1 MIMTKELS
9 LALAD
14 FDEDLVLE
22 TLKTRLEGGDSAI
35 SLLKELQQ
43 GMMIVGERYNKEY
56 YLSDLMLSADLFQ
69 RSMEVL
75 SPSLSTETG
84 DFLGRILIGTPK
96 GDIHDLGKN
105 IFSSLAR
112 GLGFEVMDLGVNV
125 PVETFIEKV
134 KEFKPNIL
142 GFSALITP
150 AFGPM
155 KEVVDTLVDQNLR
168 ASLKV
173 IVGGGVVTATVKEFI
188 GADGFTTDAMD
199 GLNQCKTFLDASK
212 N

>member
-1 MIMTKELS
+1 MTKELS

-22 TLKTRLEGGDSAI
+22 TLKIRLESGDAPL

-56 YLSDLMLSADLFQ
+56 YLSDLMLSADLFR
-69 RSMEVL
+69 RSMDVL
-75 SPSLSTETG
+75 TPSLSAETG
-84 DFLGRILIGTPK
+84 DFIGRILIGTPK

-105 IFSSLAR
+105 IFVSLAR

-125 PVETFIEKV
+125 PVETFVEKV
-134 KEFKPNIL
+134 KEFKPDIL
-142 GFSALITP
+142 GFSSLITP

-155 KEVVDTLVDQNLR
+155 KETVDALAGLNLR

-173 IVGGGVVTATVKEFI
+173 IVGGGVVTSTVKEFI

-199 GLNQCKTFLDASK
+199 GLNQCKTFVGAA
-212 N
+212 

>member
-1 MIMTKELS
+1 MNMTKELS

-22 TLKTRLEGGDSAI
+22 TLKNRLESGDAPLA
-35 SLLKELQQ
+35 LLKELQQ

-56 YLSDLMLSADLFQ
+56 YLSDLMLSADLFR
-69 RSMEVL
+69 RSMDVL
-75 SPSLSTETG
+75 SPSLSAETG
-84 DFLGRILIGTPK
+84 DFIGRILIGTPK

-105 IFSSLAR
+105 IFVSLAR

-134 KEFKPNIL
+134 KEFKPDIL
-142 GFSALITP
+142 GFSSLITP

-155 KEVVDTLVDQNLR
+155 KETVDALTGLNLR
-168 ASLKV
+168 ASLRV
-173 IVGGGVVTATVKEFI
+173 IVGGGVVTSTVKEYI

-199 GLNQCKTFLDASK
+199 GLNQCKAFVGAA
-212 N
+212 

>member
-1 MIMTKELS
+1 MTKELY

-14 FDEDLVLE
+14 FDEDFVLE
-22 TLKTRLEGGDSAI
+22 TLKSRLKDGEPPLA
-35 SLLKELQQ
+35 LLKELQK
-43 GMMIVGERYNKEY
+43 GMALVGERYEKEY
-56 YLSDLMLSADLFQ
+56 FLSDLMLSADLFR

-75 SPSLSTETG
+75 IPSLSAEKG
-84 DFLGRILIGTPK
+84 EFVGRLLIGTPK

-105 IFSSLAR
+105 IFTSLAR

-125 PVETFIEKV
+125 PVETFVEKV
-134 KEFKPNIL
+134 KEFKPDIL

-150 AFGPM
+150 GFTPM
-155 KEVVDTLVDQNLR
+155 KEVVDILKAQKLR

-173 IVGGGVVTATVKEFI
+173 IVGGGVVTSTVKEFI

-199 GLNQCKTFLDASK
+199 GLNQCKAFVGIS
-212 N
+212 

>member
-1 MIMTKELS
+1 MTKELY

-14 FDEDLVLE
+14 FDEDFVLE
-22 TLKTRLEGGDSAI
+22 TLKSRLKGGEPPQA
-35 SLLKELQQ
+35 LLKELQK
-43 GMMIVGERYNKEY
+43 GMALVGERYEKEY
-56 YLSDLMLSADLFQ
+56 FLSDLMLSADLFR

-75 SPSLSTETG
+75 IPSLSAEKG
-84 DFLGRILIGTPK
+84 EFVGRLLIGTPK

-105 IFSSLAR
+105 IFTSLAR

-125 PVETFIEKV
+125 PVETFVEKV
-134 KEFKPNIL
+134 KEFKPDIL

-150 AFGPM
+150 GFTPM
-155 KEVVDTLVDQNLR
+155 KEVVDILKAQKLR

-173 IVGGGVVTATVKEFI
+173 IVGGGVVTSTVKEFI

-199 GLNQCKTFLDASK
+199 GLNQCKAFVGIS
-212 N
+212 